1 MIKVNINTLMS
12 IKPILQ
18 ELANIRMP
26 AKQSF
31 KILRILK
38 AVDAEYASIEEIQRN
53 IVINYGKKDENDEF
67 MLDSENQGYLIADEY
82 QDKVAKE
89 LEELM
94 ASEIELDCD
103 KINMNVLDNISLSP
117 SQLLAIEP
125 FIEIN
130 EEQ

>member
-18 ELANIRMP
+18 ELANIKMP

-31 KILRILK
+31 KILRTLK

-53 IVINYGKKDENDEF
+53 MVANYGKKDENGEF
-67 MLDSENQGYLIADEY
+67 MLDPENRGYLIADEH
-82 QDKVAKE
+82 QNQVAKE

-103 KINMNVLDNISLSP
+103 KINMNVFDNINLSP

-130 EEQ
+130 EE

>member
-18 ELANIRMP
+18 ELANIKMP

-31 KILRILK
+31 KILRTLK
-38 AVDAEYASIEEIQRN
+38 AVDAEYTSIEEIQRN
-53 IVINYGKKDENDEF
+53 MVINYGKKDENGEF
-67 MLDSENQGYLIADEY
+67 MLDSENRGYLIADEY

-89 LEELM
+89 VEELM

-103 KINMNVLDNISLSP
+103 KINMNVFDNINLSP

-130 EEQ
+130 EE

>member
-18 ELANIRMP
+18 ELANIKMP

-31 KILRILK
+31 KILRTLK

-53 IVINYGKKDENDEF
+53 MVTNYGKKDENGEF
-67 MLDSENQGYLIADEY
+67 MLDPENRGYLIAEEY

-94 ASEIELDCD
+94 VSEIELDCD
-103 KINMNVLDNISLSP
+103 KINMNMFDNINLSP

-130 EEQ
+130 EE

>member
-18 ELANIRMP
+18 ELANVRMP

-31 KILRILK
+31 KILRTLK
-38 AVDAEYASIEEIQRN
+38 AVNAEYASIEEIQRN
-53 IVINYGKKDENDEF
+53 MVTNYGKKDENGEF
-67 MLDSENQGYLIADEY
+67 ILDSKNRGYLIADEY

-94 ASEIELDCD
+94 ASEVELDCD
-103 KINMNVLDNISLSP
+103 KININIFDNISLSP

-125 FIEIN
+125 FIETN
-130 EEQ
+130 EE